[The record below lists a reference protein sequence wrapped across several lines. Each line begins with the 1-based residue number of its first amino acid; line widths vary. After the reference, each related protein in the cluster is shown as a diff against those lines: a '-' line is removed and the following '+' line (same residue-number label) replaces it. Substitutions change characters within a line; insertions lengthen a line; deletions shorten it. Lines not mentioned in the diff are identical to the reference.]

1 MTLTCRKVAE
11 LLIDY
16 VDGTLAEK
24 DRDYLQRH
32 LCGCVPCAIY
42 MHTYSTTI
50 RVTKELPDVP
60 LPDEFKTR
68 LLAALKATQCSGG
81 EAGTA
86 SPPPG

>member
-16 VDGTLAEK
+16 ADGTLA
-24 DRDYLQRH
+24 DDQRDLLQRH

-50 RVTKELPDVP
+50 RVTQELPDVP
-60 LPDEFKTR
+60 IPTEFASR
-68 LLAALKATQCSGG
+68 LMAVLKASCPEG
-81 EAGTA
+81 EQKQ
-86 SPPPG
+86 